1 MVDVSSARWLVDE
14 INDVLDEVAEELED
28 TSGIDRAQYK
38 LEELRNE
45 LDSLEEEDEDDVPD
59 LTTYDL
65 SEFKSNVIDSIP
77 AKASLKFRMDVEE
90 MLRRLDNVY

>member
-1 MVDVSSARWLVDE
+1 MIDTSSARWLVDE
-14 INDVLDEVAEELED
+14 IDDLLEEVTDEVGD
-28 TSGIDRAQYK
+28 ISQIDRVKYK
-38 LEELRNE
+38 VEELRNE
-45 LDSLEEEDEDDVPD
+45 LDSLEEEEDDVPD

-90 MLRRLDNVY
+90 MLRGLDNVY

>member
-1 MVDVSSARWLVDE
+1 MIDVSSARWLVDE
-14 INDVLDEVAEELED
+14 IDDLLEEVTDEVGD
-28 TSGIDRAQYK
+28 ISQIDRVKYK
-38 LEELRNE
+38 VEELRNE
-45 LDSLEEEDEDDVPD
+45 LDSLEEEEDDVPD

-65 SEFKSNVIDSIP
+65 SEFKSNVVDSIP

>member
-1 MVDVSSARWLVDE
+1 MIDTSSASWLVDE
-14 INDVLDEVAEELED
+14 IDDLLDEVSEEVGD
-28 TSGIDRAQYK
+28 ISQIDRVKYK
-38 LEELRNE
+38 IEELRDE
-45 LDSLEEEDEDDVPD
+45 LDSLEEDDVPD

-90 MLRRLDNVY
+90 MLSKIDHVY

>member
-1 MVDVSSARWLVDE
+1 MIDTSSARWLVDE
-14 INDVLDEVAEELED
+14 IDDLIDEVSEEVGD
-28 TSGIDRAQYK
+28 ISQFDRVKYK
-38 LEELRNE
+38 IEELRDE
-45 LDSLEEEDEDDVPD
+45 LDSLEEEEDDVPD

>member
-1 MVDVSSARWLVDE
+1 MIDVSSARWLVDE
-14 INDVLDEVAEELED
+14 IADLLDGMTDEVGD
-28 TSGIDRAQYK
+28 ISQIDRAKYK
-38 LEELRNE
+38 IEELRNE
-45 LDSLEEEDEDDVPD
+45 VDSLEEEDEDDVTD

-90 MLRRLDNVY
+90 MLRRFDNVY

>member
-1 MVDVSSARWLVDE
+1 MRDTSSARWLVDE
-14 INDVLDEVAEELED
+14 IDDLLDEVSDEVGD
-28 TSGIDRAQYK
+28 ISQIDRVKYK
-38 LEELRNE
+38 VEELRDE
-45 LDSLEEEDEDDVPD
+45 LDSLEEEDDVPD

-65 SEFKSNVIDSIP
+65 SDFKSNVIDSIP

>member
-1 MVDVSSARWLVDE
+1 MIDVSSARWIVDE
-14 INDVLDEVAEELED
+14 IVDLLDEVTDEVGD
-28 TSGIDRAQYK
+28 ISQIDRAK
-38 LEELRNE
+38 HNVEELRYE

-77 AKASLKFRMDVEE
+77 SKASIKFRMDVEE

>member
-1 MVDVSSARWLVDE
+1 MIDTSSARWLVDE
-14 INDVLDEVAEELED
+14 IDDLLDEVSDEVGD
-28 TSGIDRAQYK
+28 ISQIDRVKYK
-38 LEELRNE
+38 VEELRDE
-45 LDSLEEEDEDDVPD
+45 LDSLEEEDDVPD

-65 SEFKSNVIDSIP
+65 SDFKSNVIDSIP

>member
-1 MVDVSSARWLVDE
+1 MVDTSSARWLVDE
-14 INDVLDEVAEELED
+14 IDDLLDEVSDEVGD
-28 TSGIDRAQYK
+28 ISQIDRAKYK
-38 LEELRNE
+38 IEELRNE
-45 LDSLEEEDEDDVPD
+45 LDSLEEEEDDVPD

-65 SEFKSNVIDSIP
+65 SDFKSKVIDSIP